1 MKRKD
6 TKRPALTADEATT
19 FDRFSIFNAATLEE
33 AAALKGC
40 GCRAYEDWFTYN
52 RWHAQGMQV
61 QRGEHGT
68 KIAVIVHSE
77 KEGANGQIEVK
88 SFSRVSTVFCRCQ
101 VQPIGATEPARLQQ
115 VAA

>member
-6 TKRPALTADEATT
+6 TKRPAMTAEEATT
-19 FDRFSIFNAATLEE
+19 FDRFSLLNAATLEE

-52 RWHAQGMQV
+52 RWLAQGMQV

-68 KIAVIVHSE
+68 KIEVIIHSE
-77 KEGANGQIEVK
+77 KEDANGQVVAR
-88 SFSRVSTVFCRCQ
+88 SFPRVSTVFCRCQ
-101 VQPIGATEPARLQQ
+101 VQPATATGPARLEQ
-115 VAA
+115 VTA